1 MILIDTNVISAI
13 MAPMP
18 PSAVLAWLD
27 QQHSDS
33 LYLSSVTVAE
43 IASGIMILPGGKRR
57 ETLKSRFEDFVIRG
71 FAQRVLVF
79 DIEAAIE
86 YGKVMARRRDLG
98 RPLSVPGGQIA
109 AIARHH
115 GIMVATRNLRDF
127 EDCGLD
133 LVDPFAV

>member
-1 MILIDTNVISAI
+1 MILLDTNVISAV

-18 PSAVLAWLD
+18 PRAVLAWLD

-43 IASGIMILPGGKRR
+43 IAFGIMILPGGKRR
-57 ETLKSRFEDFVIRG
+57 NILKSRFEDFVIRG
-71 FAQRVLVF
+71 FEQRVLVF

-86 YGKVMARRRDLG
+86 YGKVMAHRREIG
-98 RPLSVPGGQIA
+98 RPLGVPDGQIA

-115 GIMVATRNLRDF
+115 GMKVATRNLRDF

>member
-1 MILIDTNVISAI
+1 MILLDTNVISAI

-18 PSAVLAWLD
+18 PSTVLSWLD
-27 QQHSDS
+27 RQHSNS

-43 IASGIMILPGGKRR
+43 IAFGIMILPGGKRR
-57 ETLKSRFEDFVIRG
+57 TILKSRFEDFVIRG
-71 FAQRVLVF
+71 FERRVLVF

-86 YGKVMARRRDLG
+86 YGKVMAHRRELG
-98 RPLSVPGGQIA
+98 RPMSVPDGQIA

-115 GIMVATRNLRDF
+115 GMKVATRNLRDF
-127 EDCGLD
+127 ENCSLS